1 MSETIEINVE
11 LLDEIII
18 GRVDPQIYAFTTE
31 TVPNYLKVGDTYRPL
46 EVRLNEW
53 RKYFPDLKK
62 RFEAIAKVDE
72 DTFFRDYS
80 IHHFLLNDKNRLRLA
95 PNDIKNISYYSKEF
109 FKDATKNDLED
120 AIIDIENCYV
130 KNETKYQF
138 YKFKKS
144 HIPITHKYLRT
155 ADYDPRPNQKA
166 TIEKFK
172 EAICKEPPRTNLL
185 MYAVMRFGKSFT
197 SMCCAVE
204 MDAKFVVVVSAK
216 ADVKSE
222 WKKTVESHVKFDR
235 YCFLDSKSLAQS
247 STVISDKF
255 AENKKIV
262 LFLTLQDLQG
272 DDIKSKH
279 KEVFDNQIDLLLIDE
294 SHFGAR
300 ASEYG
305 KVLKKSGLNKAEIKN
320 EQKQDDNTFDD
331 LEELDDTIKELNAKI
346 RIHLSGT
353 PYRILMDS
361 EFTDD
366 DIIAF
371 YQFTDIA
378 EDQEAWEI
386 ENLNEDEPQDE
397 WDNPYYGFPK
407 MIRFAF
413 NPNKSSQDKMKEMQK
428 RGIAYAFS
436 ELFRPQSIK
445 KDTEENLHKKFK
457 YEDEI
462 IDLLKVIDGSQED
475 KELFSFLDY
484 DKIKDGQM
492 CKHLVCVLPYRASC
506 DALEELISSN
516 EFKNLNDY
524 EIINISGVEDER
536 SYKKIETVQD
546 KIKKCE
552 DNNKKTITLTVNKML
567 TGSTVPQWDTM
578 LYFKD
583 TASPQEYDQAIF
595 RLQNQYIKMYK
606 DSNGDEV
613 KYNMKP
619 QTLLVDFN
627 PNRMFVMQEQKSQ
640 IYNVNKDA
648 NGNSNLEE
656 RIKKE
661 LNISPIIVLNKN
673 KMVQIAPSDILDAVR
688 KYSSSRSVFDEAT
701 TIAIDYSLLDI
712 DAIKAAIE
720 KQGKIGS
727 RQGLEI
733 QATEDEGTDMEVE
746 DASSDDSEITPTD
759 SDDNASTGE
768 EENIEDYKGQFAMY
782 YARILFF
789 AFLTDSQIKSMQE
802 LIYSID
808 GNDNNIRILSNLS
821 LDIEVLKL
829 FQEYVNPFI
838 LRELDYKIQNI
849 NSLAN
854 DTSLKPKDK
863 ASNALKKF
871 NRLSDSEIV
880 TPENVAD
887 MIVNTLPL
895 SAFENLKKFID
906 IAAKQGEFVYAVY
919 KKHGKDIANN
929 FYSIPTSKIAYEFT
943 RKVYKL
949 LELNIDNIEK
959 NYTSYDLIK
968 ENEYILN
975 EEIKINGEIM
985 KFDTVIGN
993 PPYQQSDGGAQAS
1006 AKPIYNKFVN
1016 KAKQLSPSCI
1026 SMIMP
1031 TRWYAGGKGLDEF
1044 RDKMLNDN
1052 HIAQLHDFLKPD
1064 LIFPN
1069 INLRGGVCYF
1079 LWDKNYD
1086 VNNKPTN
1093 IYTYKDNLTPK
1104 IYSRKLKTEGSD
1116 ILIRHSLAVEII
1128 NKIKSFLEFKSF
1140 EKHIS
1145 ARKPFGLEANVIKDT
1160 KLLKTS
1166 KRGLKSP
1173 IVCFAKGKKEGYINK
1188 NKITK
1193 NTEWIDKYK
1202 VFTPRANNIGTELND
1217 DNLNTFI
1224 GEPNTIC
1231 TESYIVVGVD
1241 LNLDAVSASNLC
1253 KYFKTKFA
1261 RFQHSVGKASQDATS
1276 KTYKFVPLQDFTQES
1291 DINWSTSVE
1300 EINKQLYEKYS
1311 LEDEEIQFI
1320 ETMIKA
1326 M

>member
-1 MSETIEINVE
+1 MSETITIDIEV
-11 LLDEIII
+11 LDEIII

-46 EVRLNEW
+46 EIRLNEW
-53 RKYFPDLKK
+53 RKHFPNLEKK
-62 RFEAIAKVDE
+62 FEAIAKVDE
-72 DTFFRDYS
+72 DTFFRDYA
-80 IHHFLLNDKNRLRLA
+80 IHHFLLNDKNRPRLA
-95 PNDIKNISYYSKEF
+95 PDDIEDIPYYSKEF
-109 FKDATKNDLED
+109 FKDATEYDLKD
-120 AIIDIENCYV
+120 AIIDIKDCHA

-138 YKFKKS
+138 YKFEES
-144 HIPITHKYLRT
+144 HIPITHTYLRT
-155 ADYDPRPNQKA
+155 ADYEPRPNQKA

-172 EAICKEPPRTNLL
+172 EVITKNEYPRNLL

-222 WKKTVESHVKFDR
+222 WKKTVESHVKFDG
-235 YCFLDSKSLAQS
+235 YDFLDSESLLQS
-247 STVISDKF
+247 TTIISEKF
-255 AENKKIV
+255 AEDKKIV

-272 DDIKSKH
+272 EDVKSKH
-279 KEVFDNQIDLLLIDE
+279 NEVFDNQIDLLLIDE

-305 KVLKKSGLNKAEIKN
+305 KVLKDSGLSKTEIKN

-331 LEELDDTIKELNAKI
+331 LEELDDTIKELNSKI

-353 PYRILMDS
+353 PYRILMAS

-378 EDQEAWEI
+378 EDQEAWDTEH
-386 ENLNEDEPQDE
+386 LNKDDVRE

-413 NPNKSSQDKMKEMQK
+413 NPNKASRLKIEELKK
-428 RGIAYAFS
+428 RGIDYSFS

-445 KDTEENLHKKFK
+445 KDTDENLHKKFK

-462 IDLLKVIDGSQED
+462 IGLLKVIDGSQVDE
-475 KELFSFLDY
+475 ELLGFLDY

-492 CKHLVCVLPYRASC
+492 CRHLVCVLPYRASC
-506 DALEELISSN
+506 DAFEELISSN

-524 EIINISGVEDER
+524 KVINISGVEDER
-536 SYKKIETVQD
+536 TYKKIEDVQN
-546 KIKKCE
+546 KINKCE
-552 DNNKKTITLTVNKML
+552 DENKKTITLTVNKML

-595 RLQNQYIKMYK
+595 RLQNQYIKTYK
-606 DSNGDEV
+606 DSSGDEV

-627 PNRMFVMQEQKSQ
+627 PNRMFLIQEQKSQ
-640 IYNVNKDA
+640 IYNVNTDS

-661 LNISPIIVLNKN
+661 LEISPIIILNHN
-673 KMVQIAPSDILDAVR
+673 KMEQIVPSDILDAVR
-688 KYSSSRSVFDEAT
+688 QYSSTRSVFDEAT
-701 TIAIDYSLLDI
+701 AIAIDYSLLGI
-712 DAIKAAIE
+712 DEIKAAIE

-733 QATEDEGTDMEVE
+733 EATKDEGTDMEVGDEPAE
-746 DASSDDSEITPTD
+746 DTESSSID
-759 SDDNASTGE
+759 SDDNANTGE
-768 EENIEDYKGQFAMY
+768 EDSIEDYKGQFAMY

-802 LIYSID
+802 LINSID
-808 GNDNNIRILSNLS
+808 GNNDNIRILSNLS

-829 FQEYVNPFI
+829 FKKHINPFI

-854 DTSLKPKDK
+854 DTTLEAKKR

-871 NRLSDSEIV
+871 SRLSDSEVV
-880 TPENVAD
+880 TPENVTD
-887 MIVNTLPL
+887 MIVNMLPS
-895 SAFENLKKFID
+895 SAFDSSKQLID
-906 IAAKQGEFVYAVY
+906 IASKQGEFVYAVY
-919 KKHGKDIANN
+919 KKYGKDIANN

-949 LELNIDNIEK
+949 LELNLNNIEAD
-959 NYTSYDLIK
+959 YTSYDLIGD
-968 ENEYILN
+968 NELII
-975 EEIKINGEIM
+975 EEKLKINGNDM
-985 KFDTVIGN
+985 KFDAIIGN

-1006 AKPIYNKFVN
+1006 AKPIYNEFVN
-1016 KAKQLSPSCI
+1016 IAKKLNPDYI

-1031 TRWYAGGKGLDEF
+1031 TRWYAGGKGLDDF
-1044 RDKMLNDN
+1044 RNQMLEDT
-1052 HIAQLHDFLKPD
+1052 HISELHDFLKPE
-1064 LIFPN
+1064 LIFQN
-1069 INLRGGVCYF
+1069 INLRGGICYF
-1079 LWDKNYD
+1079 LWDKKHDN
-1086 VNNKPTN
+1086 TN
-1093 IYTYKDNLTPK
+1093 GLTKVFTYKDDLTPK
-1104 IYSRKLKTEGSD
+1104 LNTRSLKTENSD
-1116 ILIRHSLAVEII
+1116 IFIRYSIAIEIL
-1128 NKIKSFLEFKSF
+1128 KKVKSHQQFEAF

-1145 ARKPFGLEANVIKDT
+1145 ARKPFGLDGN
-1160 KLLKTS
+1160 
-1166 KRGLKSP
+1166 
-1173 IVCFAKGKKEGYINK
+1173 
-1188 NKITK
+1188 ITK
-1193 NTEWIDKYK
+1193 NTKIFKTTKKGLKDALICYGKSGKIGYLNRSTITKNITWIDNYK
-1202 VFTPRANNIGTELND
+1202 VFTSYANNIGTELND
-1217 DNLNTFI
+1217 DNFNAFV
-1224 GEPNTIC
+1224 GEPRTIS
-1231 TESYIVVGVD
+1231 TETYIVIGAD
-1241 LNLDAVSASNLC
+1241 LKLDKISANNIT

-1261 RFQHSVGKASQDATS
+1261 RFMHSLPKVSQHGTS
-1276 KTYKFVPLQDFTQES
+1276 KTYKYIPLQDFTLES
-1291 DINWSTSVE
+1291 DIDWSKSVE
-1300 EINKQLYEKYS
+1300 EIDKQLYEKYG
-1311 LEDEEIQFI
+1311 LEVEEIEFI
-1320 ETMIKA
+1320 ESMIKA